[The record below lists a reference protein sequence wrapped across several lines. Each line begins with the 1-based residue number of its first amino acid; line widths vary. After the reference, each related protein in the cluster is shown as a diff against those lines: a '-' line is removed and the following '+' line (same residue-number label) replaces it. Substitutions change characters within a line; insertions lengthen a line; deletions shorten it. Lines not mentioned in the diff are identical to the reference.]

1 MTTPALRLLVICLG
15 NICRSPTAEV
25 VLRHALHAA
34 GLQGRVAVDSAGTAA
49 WNEGL
54 APDLRSQRHALRR
67 GYDLSSLRARG
78 VVESDF
84 RRFDWLLAMD
94 DDNLADLERMRP
106 EGVQTRLRLFAAA
119 PIPDPYQSGPAGFEQ
134 VLDLVEQASNALV
147 AELLR
152 RPELARGNLD

>member
-1 MTTPALRLLVICLG
+1 MTTPALRLLVVCLG

-25 VLRHALHAA
+25 VLRHKLHSA

-49 WNEGL
+49 WHEGL
-54 APDLRSQRHALRR
+54 KPDPRSQRHALRR
-67 GYDLSSLRARG
+67 GYDLSPLRARG

-106 EGVQTRLRLFAAA
+106 EGAQTHLRLFAATA
-119 PIPDPYQSGPAGFEQ
+119 VPDPYQSGPSGFEQ
-134 VLDLVEQASNALV
+134 VLDRVEQASDALV
-147 AELLR
+147 AELLQ
-152 RPELARGNLD
+152 RPELAQANLD